1 MLHFLLAYPVG
12 ITIFVDNYLKR
23 EKGVIYHQPLYF
35 EKSRLGLGDPESP
48 LAFSHFTRYEE
59 H

>member
-35 EKSRLGLGDPESP
+35 EKSRLGLGDP
-48 LAFSHFTRYEE
+48 
-59 H
+59 